1 MDLLLK
7 NGKVINH
14 DSENNADILIKNS
27 KIASVSSD
35 IKTVDNIEEID
46 CKGSYILP
54 GLIDMHVHFRDPGFE
69 YKEDIVSGS
78 DAAAAGGVTT
88 CFPMANTKP
97 VNDNYSVTSYM
108 VEKAREYG
116 KIDLFPVGSITKNM
130 KGEELAEMGEMKKA
144 GAIAFSD
151 DGLPVLSS
159 EVMRRGL
166 EYASGIGTFII
177 SHSEDTSLAGNGVIN
192 EGEVSTITGLKGIPA
207 EAEEIMI
214 ARDILLS
221 KLTGAHIHI
230 AHVSTKGSVDLIRRA
245 KDKGLN
251 VTCEVAPHHFTFTEE
266 ELLNYDTNYKM
277 NPPLRTKED
286 VKCIKDALKDGTI
299 DIIATDHAPHHPDE
313 KFVEFDN
320 ALNGVIGLQTL
331 IPLTLKLV
339 NEKIIDIKQFVKLTS
354 YMPSIIS
361 GLTDRGEIKEG
372 KIADITVIDSEKT
385 YLYHKNI
392 NKSKAENSPLL
403 GSGLQ
408 GMALY
413 TIKNGRIVHK
423 N

>member
-14 DSENNADILIKNS
+14 DSEKNADILIKNG
-27 KIASVSSD
+27 KISGVSSNIKADND
-35 IKTVDNIEEID
+35 IEVID
-46 CKGSYILP
+46 CKGNYILP
-54 GLIDMHVHFRDPGFE
+54 GLIDMHVHFRDPGLE
-69 YKEDIVSGS
+69 YKEDIISGS
-78 DAAAAGGVTT
+78 DAAAAGGITT

-97 VNDNYSVTSYM
+97 VNDNESVTSYM

-116 KIDLFPVGSITKNM
+116 KIDLFPVGSITKKM
-130 KGEELAEMGEMKKA
+130 KGKELAEMGEMKKA
-144 GAIAFSD
+144 GALAFSD

-166 EYASGIGTFII
+166 EYASGIGAFII
-177 SHSEDTSLAGNGVIN
+177 SHSEDISLAGSGVIN

-245 KDKGLN
+245 KDQGLN
-251 VTCEVAPHHFTFTEE
+251 VTCEAAPHHFTFTEE

-286 VKCIKDALKDGTI
+286 VKCIKDALEDGTI

-320 ALNGVIGLQTL
+320 APNGVIGLQTL
-331 IPLTLKLV
+331 IPLTLKLI
-339 NEKIIDIKQFVKLTS
+339 NEGVIDIKQFVKLTS
-354 YMPSIIS
+354 YMPSVIS
-361 GLTDRGEIKEG
+361 GLADRGEIKEG
-372 KIADITVIDSEKT
+372 KTADITVIDTEKK
-385 YLYHKNI
+385 YLYDKNI

-408 GMALY
+408 GLALY
-413 TIKNGRIVHK
+413 TIKNGGIVHK